1 MSKIK
6 LSLTALTNVGL
17 IRTNNED
24 NFIVCQDLTTD
35 NWFVPQEGSEPF
47 ELGEKGSMMV
57 VADGMGGMNAG
68 EVASDIAVK
77 TVKEFF
83 APDKLT
89 QEITANT
96 TAIHTYMKQ
105 VVIEADNRIKR
116 RSASDTATEGMGTT
130 IVMAW
135 AIGEDVHIAWCGD
148 SRAYSYHPNSGLRQ
162 LSKDHSYVQELVDA
176 GKLLPELAFDHPDS
190 NIITS
195 SLGDLSKPAAPDVIT
210 CHLHEGEVILLC
222 SDGLCGM
229 LRDSEMQQV
238 LDAYYPDLGQ
248 CKKNLIEGA
257 LTAGGHDNVTLTM
270 LKVVKAGAKM
280 PLQKEDQPVTS
291 SGEKKTLEGVKNPN
305 KKKNIVIGGFIVLLL
320 VIIGI
325 LSVKLFLSKPLED
338 GEQTDLAVTDTLT
351 HNDTAAQELSE
362 TPMDKKESAPKEDT
376 EVKKKLKEIVAS
388 QKKTEEGEINKKPN
402 ENLTPVPKPVEDA
415 IEKTEKGNDTTS
427 KK

>member
-17 IRTNNED
+17 VRTNNED

-47 ELGEKGSMMV
+47 ELGDKGTMMV

-77 TVKEFF
+77 TAKEFF
-83 APDKLT
+83 APEKLT
-89 QEITANT
+89 QEITANP
-96 TAIHTYMKQ
+96 TAIQSYMKQ
-105 VVIEADNRIKR
+105 VIIEADNRIKR

-135 AIGEDVHIAWCGD
+135 TIGEDTHIAWCGD

-195 SLGDLSKPAAPDVIT
+195 SLGDMSKPAAPDVIT
-210 CHLHEGEVILLC
+210 YHFHEGEIILLC

-229 LRDSEMQQV
+229 LRDSEMEQV
-238 LDAYYPDLGQ
+238 LQSYYPDLNQ
-248 CKKNLIEGA
+248 CKRNLIEGA
-257 LTAGGHDNVTLTM
+257 LNAGGHDNVTLTM
-270 LKVVKAGAKM
+270 TMVVKGGDKM
-280 PLQKEDQPVTS
+280 PKNIMAESKGNGVSSIKMHADENTGGKPNKARTIVVCAVIVALLAVIGVLATKLMHSKTQGEVEQEMQVTDS
-291 SGEKKTLEGVKNPN
+291 MPEQLVAPQQADTNQVEKK
-305 KKKNIVIGGFIVLLL
+305 
-320 VIIGI
+320 
-325 LSVKLFLSKPLED
+325 
-338 GEQTDLAVTDTLT
+338 
-351 HNDTAAQELSE
+351 ELQA
-362 TPMDKKESAPKEDT
+362 KPKED
-376 EVKKKLKEIVAS
+376 LKQRIL
-388 QKKTEEGEINKKPN
+388 EENGKETMENEDVNKKPN
-402 ENLTPVPKPVEDA
+402 DKLTPIVKPTPED
-415 IEKTEKGNDTTS
+415 TLT